1 MFPCCL
7 IVLIG
12 VLGDVGDP
20 ALSHDHLSLETRVS
34 DD

>member
-12 VLGDVGDP
+12 FLGGTGDP